1 MNNFIFTIGHSNH
14 DIDAFVSLL
23 LANKIELLIDV
34 RSAPYSK
41 IYPHFN
47 RNPLEVSLAKNSIK
61 YIFLGDSLGGR
72 SNNNSDYSEGR
83 VVYGRL
89 AQKEEYI
96 SSVNELISISAKF
109 KTILMCSE
117 KEPLECHRAL
127 LISKSIEMHNVKI
140 FHIHRDGHIESQ
152 GEAIQRLLKIW
163 KLDTPNLFGEDIE
176 RIDEAFAKQ
185 ESKHAHFDENKIIS

>member
-1 MNNFIFTIGHSNH
+1 MNNLIFTIGHSNH

-72 SNNNSDYSEGR
+72 SNKNSDYSEGR

-89 AQKEEYI
+89 AQK
-96 SSVNELISISAKF
+96 
-109 KTILMCSE
+109 
-117 KEPLECHRAL
+117 
-127 LISKSIEMHNVKI
+127 
-140 FHIHRDGHIESQ
+140 
-152 GEAIQRLLKIW
+152 
-163 KLDTPNLFGEDIE
+163 
-176 RIDEAFAKQ
+176 
-185 ESKHAHFDENKIIS
+185 

>member
-1 MNNFIFTIGHSNH
+1 MNNFVFTIGHSNH
-14 DIDAFVSLL
+14 DITAFVNLL

-34 RSAPYSK
+34 RSTPYSK

-47 RNPLEVSLAKNSIK
+47 MSPLEVSLTNSSIK
-61 YIFLGDSLGGR
+61 YIFLGNSLGGR
-72 SNNNSDYSEGR
+72 SNSISDYSEGR
-83 VVYGRL
+83 VMYDRL

-96 SSVNELISISAKF
+96 SSINELISISAKY
-109 KTILMCSE
+109 KTVLMCSE

-152 GEAIQRLLKIW
+152 SEAIQRLLKIW

-176 RIDEAFAKQ
+176 RIDEALAKQ
-185 ESKHAHFDENKIIS
+185 EGKYAYFDENKII